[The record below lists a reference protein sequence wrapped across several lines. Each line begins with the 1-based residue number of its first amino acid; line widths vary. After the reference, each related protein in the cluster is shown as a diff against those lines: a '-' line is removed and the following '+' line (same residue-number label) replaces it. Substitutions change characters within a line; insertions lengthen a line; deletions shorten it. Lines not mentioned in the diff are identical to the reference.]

1 MSDRRGQDDQL
12 STGATNNKT
21 TSERPARRSLGK
33 NNDTEYNQGCFYPG
47 VEDAVRSN
55 GTDTNNHDEYDGT
68 NHEYSGLLSF
78 IDRFKKFCLFYNF

>member
-1 MSDRRGQDDQL
+1 M
-12 STGATNNKT
+12 TGA
-21 TSERPARRSLGK
+21 ASLGK